1 MTQTTKHPVDD
12 ETNVEEKANSVDAV
26 SDVESQRQLNDLRR
40 EYLDGRSDSINQW
53 LVVIGLVLAFFAV
66 AIPIVTG
73 IAAYVAYREFQKIES
88 EAEKYLQEAKG
99 YANEAAQYLKDI
111 QAQKKIAEE
120 VVTGLTSGDISKLV
134 QPGTFEVSSEVE
146 DILRA
151 IQLEP
156 GTSVIDKAIVEAVR
170 LQQAGKTD
178 EAIKQWS
185 SIANISEGIDNDK
198 AAAAFFARGSLK
210 MSLKRHEAAISDAN
224 EAIRL
229 RPNYAEAYLLRG
241 LSNTNLGRRD
251 EAISDLNEAI
261 RLNPSSDQAYLF
273 RGLSNDNRDEAI
285 SDLNEAIRLNPSN
298 AQAYMSR
305 GVANHNSGKHDE
317 AISDFNEAIRL
328 NPSSDQAYFFRGLA
342 KQELRKVEEAK
353 ADYQTAL
360 KLAEQQGNE
369 NLKTTLEG
377 ILQGFKDKE

>member
-12 ETNVEEKANSVDAV
+12 EANVEERANSVDAV
-26 SDVESQRQLNDLRR
+26 NDVESQRQLNDLRR

-88 EAEKYLQEAKG
+88 EAAQYLKEAKG
-99 YANEAAQYLKDI
+99 YASEAAQYLQEI
-111 QAQKKIAEE
+111 EAQKKIAEE
-120 VVTGLTSGDISKLV
+120 VVTGLTSRDISKLV
-134 QPGTFEVSSEVE
+134 QPGTSEVSSEVE

-185 SIANISEGIDNDK
+185 SIANISEGIDNDI
-198 AAAAFFARGSLK
+198 AAGAFFARGSLNS
-210 MSLKRHEAAISDAN
+210 SLERHEAGISDAN

-229 RPNYAEAYLLRG
+229 NPNFAQAYLLRG
-241 LSNTNLGRRD
+241 ISNGNLGRH
-251 EAISDLNEAI
+251 EAGISDLNEAI
-261 RLNPSSDQAYLF
+261 RLNPNFAQAYLL
-273 RGLSNDNRDEAI
+273 RGLMKINAGRREAAI
-285 SDLNEAIRLNPSN
+285 SDLNEVIRLNPN
-298 AQAYMSR
+298 DAQAYYLR
-305 GVANHNSGKHDE
+305 GT
-317 AISDFNEAIRL
+317 
-328 NPSSDQAYFFRGLA
+328 A
-342 KQELRKVEEAK
+342 KGNLSKIEEAK

-360 KLAEQQGNE
+360 KIAEQQGNE